1 MLHADSVQKSRKWS
15 SSPLHRS
22 KRHGIPSGRSSVKHH
37 SSERRELSVRTPIC
51 VQKLRTVPS
60 CIRSKVSTTRPN
72 AHQCSTSKMISLQNT
87 NMERQQ
93 QTVRTSGLHRPYA
106 ILDKASLVED
116 VQPSGRQSTL
126 SGRSDLIMKI
136 TCSRSATVRTLAQY
150 RPDAALFRKE

>member
-22 KRHGIPSGRSSVKHH
+22 RRHGIPFRCSSVKHH
-37 SSERRELSVRTPIC
+37 SSGRRELSVRTSIY

-60 CIRSKVSTTRPN
+60 CIRPKVSATLPN
-72 AHQCSTSKMISLQNT
+72 AHQCLTSKTISFQNT
-87 NMERQQ
+87 DMERQQ
-93 QTVRTSGLHRPYA
+93 QTVWTSGLHRPYA

-116 VQPSGRQSTL
+116 VQSSGRQSTL

-136 TCSRSATVRTLAQY
+136 ACSRSATIRTLGQHL
-150 RPDAALFRKE
+150 PDAALFRKK